1 MIGRTFAHY
10 RIVER
15 LGADGMGEV
24 YDETRHKTLTYA
36 RPIHCSN
43 PSVSHGT

>member
-15 LGADGMGEV
+15 PGAGGMGEV
-24 YDETRHKTLTYA
+24 YRAHDAEPVRFYRREPPNTA
-36 RPIHCSN
+36 
-43 PSVSHGT
+43 V